1 LTLPPTPKK
10 PFLSKPVIATII
22 VIVVIAA
29 AAVAILAANQALHPP
44 VSTSIVSNTITVAPG
59 TTQKFTFSV
68 PAGASNAHISG
79 TFSATGGSG
88 NDIIVYVSDS
98 YGNALYNSGQVTTGN
113 FNVNLT
119 AGSNYSL
126 VFDNTFSTVSSK
138 TVTAQATLNYN
149 Q

>member
-10 PFLSKPVIATII
+10 PFLSKPVIIGLAI
-22 VIVVIAA
+22 IVVIS
-29 AAVAILAANQALHPP
+29 AVVVAGLVANQALHPP

-113 FNVNLT
+113 FNVDIT
-119 AGSNYSL
+119 PGSN
-126 VFDNTFSTVSSK
+126 
-138 TVTAQATLNYN
+138 
-149 Q
+149 

>member
-1 LTLPPTPKK
+1 
-10 PFLSKPVIATII
+10 VIIGLAI
-22 VIVVIAA
+22 IVVIAA
-29 AAVAILAANQALHPP
+29 VVVAGLVANQALHPP

-68 PAGASNAHISG
+68 PAGASNARISG

-88 NDIIVYVSDS
+88 NDIIGYVLDS
-98 YGNALYNSGQVTTGN
+98 YGNVLYNSGQVTTGN

-119 AGSNYSL
+119 PGSNYSL

>member
-1 LTLPPTPKK
+1 MTLPPTPKK
-10 PFLSKPVIATII
+10 PFLSKPVIIGLAI
-22 VIVVIAA
+22 IVVIS
-29 AAVAILAANQALHPP
+29 AVVVAGLVANQALHPL

-113 FNVNLT
+113 FNVDIT
-119 AGSNYSL
+119 PGSN
-126 VFDNTFSTVSSK
+126 
-138 TVTAQATLNYN
+138 
-149 Q
+149 